1 MPLYDYLCTNCQY
14 KIEDIQQSI
23 KDKPLVRCKKCKR
36 MTLERI
42 IYEGDVFVKS
52 EPTTIGQIAD
62 RNTKK
67 MGKYE
72 RQSKEK
78 QHNMK
83 QQLSE
88 KQKLNKKINSMT
100 AAQKRKWI
108 QEG

>member
-1 MPLYDYLCTNCQY
+1 MPTYDYECADCKHQEEIFQKFAEKEL
-14 KIEDIQQSI
+14 DICPSCNKSSFRRVILEAPLAFI
-23 KDKPLVRCKKCKR
+23 K
-36 MTLERI
+36 
-42 IYEGDVFVKS
+42 GD
-52 EPTTIGQIAD
+52 PTSVGQLAD

>member
-1 MPLYDYLCTNCQY
+1 
-14 KIEDIQQSI
+14 
-23 KDKPLVRCKKCKR
+23 
-36 MTLERI
+36 
-42 IYEGDVFVKS
+42 
-52 EPTTIGQIAD
+52 
-62 RNTKK
+62 

-88 KQKLNKKINSMT
+88 KQKLHKKINSMT